1 MHAESVRDRE
11 DTLAVRLR
19 GSDSVHFPLGQ
30 RCSGAS
36 RWVRGHPRLGLRYR
50 RLFACD
56 APFRLL
62 PRRTQPFESALG
74 LGPLPQQ
81 PVRTSDV
88 ADWTSP
94 DKETVPEIGDR
105 PPTVAAGGRVV
116 STSAQILCQVLADA
130 YGQPGF
136 DALGDDAFKAL
147 VLARIAHDRR
157 RGRAVDPPLSVL
169 TARGPDGSVQGSIA
183 HFACH
188 PVVIDGSSTLLSG
201 DYPAALRK
209 ELERSGGTTLF
220 LTGCAGDIN
229 TGHSAESSYI
239 PTGLHTRTPAEAQ
252 RIGRRLAGAA
262 RAVAPRP
269 LDLSPPRVSTRDV
282 VLALDIPEREGVT
295 ADRAAWSRE
304 HETANPARLALL
316 DTWIQWADGVLAG
329 PDGTRDVPSLPN
341 WSGRVSVLHL
351 GELIIIALP
360 GEPFLETADRLETAI
375 AETGLTGATLV
386 LGYADGVPGYLP
398 PRSAYRQGGYEVA
411 DAHRYYAMPGPFSPG
426 GIERLEAEVLDALS
440 GWIGAEN

>member
-1 MHAESVRDRE
+1 MIDVGFGAQEIDV
-11 DTLAVRLR
+11 
-19 GSDSVHFPLGQ
+19 PLGTPMAGFAA
-30 RCSGAS
+30 RSAGSTGTLDPTTARAVVLGGAAIIAVDVCALHEETCRSIREGVAGLVDSCIVTATHTHSGPCSA
-36 RWVRGHPRLGLRYR
+36 RGRLGPDLPDLEEEIERASIAAVQHATRSARACTVDLRT
-50 RLFACD
+50 AH
-56 APFRLL
+56 
-62 PRRTQPFESALG
+62 G
-74 LGPLPQQ
+74 
-81 PVRTSDV
+81 
-88 ADWTSP
+88 
-94 DKETVPEIGDR
+94 
-105 PPTVAAGGRVV
+105 AG
-116 STSAQILCQVLADA
+116 
-130 YGQPGF
+130 
-136 DALGDDAFKAL
+136 
-147 VLARIAHDRR
+147 IAHDRR

-426 GIERLEAEVLDALS
+426 GVERLEAEVLDALA
-440 GWIGAEN
+440 GWIGAEK